1 MKNFIGFVRNNYP
14 FFIFLI
20 LQIVSL
26 LNLSSY
32 SKSHEVFLGGITNQL
47 AGNINKYYNNWTYFF
62 SLKETNAKLVEENV
76 ALRNQLRQ
84 NFIPIDSSIKE
95 GNFVLRKDSL
105 EKIRKF
111 YYYPAKVVGNSFTL
125 QKNYILIERGANQG
139 VKKDMAAISTDGS
152 IVGVVVE
159 VYPNYSKIMSL
170 LHRNSKVSAM
180 LKRDRVAGSIEWDG
194 VDPNVLL
201 LKNISKSAAPKVG
214 DTVLTS
220 PYSSNFPSQLMI
232 GNVISVFKD
241 PSSNFLTLSVKATT
255 NFFNL
260 EYIYLIENKRMEEQ
274 SKLEKS
280 TMNNE

>member
-1 MKNFIGFVRNNYP
+1 M
-14 FFIFLI
+14 I